1 MRIATSS
8 RAATVPGVRRLL
20 LAAAAALVLLA
31 VLTVPVLI
39 LASDDEVR
47 PADAIVALAGDEQ
60 RLPVAADLARRG
72 VATLVLVSEDEG
84 DPARVEACARGGEG
98 FSVECF
104 RADPYSTRGE
114 MRQARLV
121 AETRG
126 WERIV
131 VVTSRFHVRRT
142 RMLFERCLDA
152 DVVVVAA
159 PNPTWRLP
167 LTLPVE
173 WGKLVRDA
181 LVLRGC

>member
-1 MRIATSS
+1 M
-8 RAATVPGVRRLL
+8 PGVRRVL
-20 LAAAAALVLLA
+20 LATALALVLIA
-31 VLTVPVLI
+31 VLTVPVLV
-39 LASDDEVR
+39 LARDDDVR
-47 PADAIVALAGDEQ
+47 SADAIVALAGDEQ
-60 RLPVAADLARRG
+60 RLPTAVDLARRG
-72 VATLVLVSEDEG
+72 VAPFVVVSEDDTE
-84 DPARVEACARGGEG
+84 PARRELCASGGDG

-104 RADPYSTRGE
+104 RPDPYSTRGE
-114 MRQARLV
+114 MRQVEVL

-126 WERIV
+126 WERVV
-131 VVTSRFHVRRT
+131 VVTSRFHVPRT

-173 WGKLVRDA
+173 WAKLVRDG